1 MRVIFLSVFLLH
13 PFQNKAAEAAQENHK
28 ARSYS
33 WEEMREEFAP
43 PPIVTA
49 GLRRQIS
56 DFSTPPHRR
65 LRQAFR
71 RLSEELQAN
80 QDTHQ
85 TLKSVVCHE
94 QLSDLQKRGD

>member
-1 MRVIFLSVFLLH
+1 MRIIFLTIFLLH
-13 PFQNKAAEAAQENHK
+13 PFQNKAAEAAHEPYK
-28 ARSYS
+28 PRSYS

-49 GLRRQIS
+49 GLTRQIS

-65 LRQAFR
+65 LRQALQ
-71 RLSEELQAN
+71 RLGQNLQAR

-94 QLSDLQKRGD
+94 KLIDLQKRGD